1 MPVEA
6 TEEASFPD
14 SANNLESSTK
24 RLAEWTFSLQ
34 GVGADLRQVVRELK
48 AWVGAKMAHW
58 SDEHPPPDPE
68 REPRDRDLQKFA
80 EGIAAVA
87 AREAMRYAKVEVNSR
102 HSEGGPKDG
111 NGNGDKSWKDKIA
124 FPLIVSAIVGAVVTY
139 AKVGAL
145 ETTMRNYHEE
155 DLRRDQQRHEEYER
169 RLTRLESKAFP

>member
-6 TEEASFPD
+6 TDEGSFPD
-14 SANNLESSTK
+14 SADNLEARDKKILTK
-24 RLAEWTFSLQ
+24 QAEVWLRIDGLLHRMAEWFT
-34 GVGADLRQVVRELK
+34 ELK
-48 AWVGAKMAHW
+48 SKMAHW
-58 SDEHPPPDPE
+58 SDENPPPDPE
-68 REPRDRDLQKFA
+68 HGRDRDLQKFA

-87 AREAMRYAKVEVNSR
+87 AREAMRYAKVEINSR
-102 HSEGGPKDG
+102 HSEGPK

-124 FPLIVSAIVGAVVTY
+124 FPLIVSAIIGAVVTY